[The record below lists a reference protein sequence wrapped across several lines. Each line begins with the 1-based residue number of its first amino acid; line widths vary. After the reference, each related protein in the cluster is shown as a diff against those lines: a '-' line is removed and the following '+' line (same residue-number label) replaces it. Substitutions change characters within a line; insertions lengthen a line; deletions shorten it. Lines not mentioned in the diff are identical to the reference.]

1 MGRCV
6 SSTRPSADGARAR
19 TCAATHNNWNGH
31 HSTFVLS
38 TSCSLLL
45 VLLFSQAQ
53 HTGRINLKGGK
64 VEKGDFT
71 LMAVQYFSL
80 QFVGGMIR
88 PSLLSEPQTI
98 LKHS

>member
-31 HSTFVLS
+31 HSTFMLS
-38 TSCSLLL
+38 GSCSLLL
-45 VLLFSQAQ
+45 VLFSQAQ
-53 HTGRINLKGGK
+53 YTGKINLKGGK

-71 LMAVQYFSL
+71 FMVVQSFSL

-88 PSLLSEPQTI
+88 PSLL
-98 LKHS
+98 